1 MHRVLRL
8 AAIGLFAATMAQ
20 MTPAWAA
27 CDPEDKP
34 DKTTATDARKKIE
47 AAGYRQVT
55 DLKKGCDNVW
65 HGRAVKDGVPVAVM
79 VTPQGQVML
88 ETNP

>member
-1 MHRVLRL
+1 MQSLRKFAAAGAITAL
-8 AAIGLFAATMAQ
+8 AALAPAA
-20 MTPAWAA
+20 WGA

-47 AAGYRQVT
+47 AAGYRQVS

-65 HGRAVKDGVPVAVM
+65 HAMAVKDGKPVAVL